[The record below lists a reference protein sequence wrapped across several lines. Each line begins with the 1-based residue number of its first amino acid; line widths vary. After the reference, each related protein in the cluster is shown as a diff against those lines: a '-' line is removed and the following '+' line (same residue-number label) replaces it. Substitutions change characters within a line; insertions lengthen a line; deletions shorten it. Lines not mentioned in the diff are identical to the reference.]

1 MPPRIARL
9 AGLGAFAA
17 IGGIALLFAVIF
29 WASAPPKLGGIT
41 PALAAVT
48 WISLGLVFLALAGL
62 HVLLG
67 RELLALSKGTP
78 RDL

>member
-1 MPPRIARL
+1 MPPKIARL

-17 IGGIALLFAVIF
+17 IGGIALLFAVVF

-41 PALAAVT
+41 PTLSAVT
-48 WISLGLVFLALAGL
+48 WISLGLVLLALVGV
-62 HVLLG
+62 HVLIG
-67 RELLALSKGTP
+67 RQLIALSKGVP